1 MTTPPHR
8 PVSVYPP
15 HPPRLWCGGRTHS
28 LVVEGVGGKVRKTP
42 DTALYSTYVRVLCVI
57 ILFIQ
62 IAITLFTPETIVL
75 RLLVLTLFCPAVGG
89 IFDQADG
96 GWEECQ
102 QPGAEPVSLKITIRC
117 LAPPPALIVEWT
129 GAIYDRWG
137 ARFCEYSLQN
147 RYILSFTLCTRV

>member
-1 MTTPPHR
+1 M
-8 PVSVYPP
+8 Y
-15 HPPRLWCGGRTHS
+15 C
-28 LVVEGVGGKVRKTP
+28 
-42 DTALYSTYVRVLCVI
+42 DC
-57 ILFIQ
+57 
-62 IAITLFTPETIVL
+62 
-75 RLLVLTLFCPAVGG
+75 LVLTLFCPAVGG

-137 ARFCEYSLQN
+137 ARFCEYSLD
-147 RYILSFTLCTRV
+147 ILSCGGSFRRTL